1 MLRWTLHFGA
11 SLVRHQLQHLVGPL
25 VHLLILLVTMTAA
38 GDVIRWPFIRD
49 YREHSV

>member
-25 VHLLILLVTMTAA
+25 VHLLILLVTMAAA
-38 GDVIRWPFIRD
+38 GDVIRWLD

>member
-38 GDVIRWPFIRD
+38 GDVIRWLD